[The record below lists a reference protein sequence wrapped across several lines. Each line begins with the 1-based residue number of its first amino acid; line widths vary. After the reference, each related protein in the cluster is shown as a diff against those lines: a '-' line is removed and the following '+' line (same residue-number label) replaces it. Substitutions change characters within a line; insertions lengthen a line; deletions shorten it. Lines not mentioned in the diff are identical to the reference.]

1 MPFVVVSL
9 EEEGAMHPVNY
20 LFEDIYG
27 NDWGIA
33 SITSP
38 QKRRGKT
45 GKRDLRFLA
54 ERKRR

>member
-1 MPFVVVSL
+1 
-9 EEEGAMHPVNY
+9 MHPVNY

-33 SITSP
+33 SVA

-45 GKRDLRFLA
+45 GKRDLRFLVG
-54 ERKRR
+54 RKQS